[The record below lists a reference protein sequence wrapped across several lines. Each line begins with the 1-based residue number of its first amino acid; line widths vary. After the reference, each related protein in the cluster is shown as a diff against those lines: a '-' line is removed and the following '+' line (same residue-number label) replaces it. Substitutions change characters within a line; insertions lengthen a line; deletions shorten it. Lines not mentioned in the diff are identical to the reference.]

1 MRREPSLAS
10 ASSIP
15 HFYNVNLAQF
25 PSYGNPIWQPRREHF
40 APTRWQPP
48 DRPLGSSRFTLSAVQ
63 IQGVAFHNCIP
74 GFTAN

>member
-25 PSYGNPIWQPRREHF
+25 PSYGNPIGQPGKLC
-40 APTRWQPP
+40 ADLVAAP
-48 DRPLGSSRFTLSAVQ
+48 DRPLGSSRFTLSAIQ
-63 IQGVAFHNCIP
+63 IQGVAFRNCIP